1 MNVSGGMDVEL
12 DFIADAKDKRAGVL
26 HAPFHIGQNKLSFE
40 SGGVAADLQGYGK
53 RNRMVAAVNAKD
65 PVDLNL
71 RISLRQKR
79 PGHFRWRESGIRVLL
94 ALQDVVVHSP
104 VTPAIAALSALNID
118 YDRSRRRPDRRIKV
132 NQSAF
137 QRKAS
142 VHGVEHVRKRKFD
155 LAIRG
160 IQFERHLLRPQGT
173 RTPRDPEN
181 GQQNR

>member
-1 MNVSGGMDVEL
+1 MPGGRNIQGDLVTYPQ
-12 DFIADAKDKRAGVL
+12 DKGAGIL
-26 HAPFHIGQNKLSFE
+26 HAPFHVGEHKLSFE
-40 SGGVAADLQGYGK
+40 VSGAAVDLQRDGK
-53 RNRMVAAVNAKD
+53 RNGMVAAVNAKD

-71 RISLRQKR
+71 RTSLRRKR

-160 IQFERHLLRPQGT
+160 IQFERHLLRRQGT
-173 RTPRDPEN
+173 RTPRGPEN